1 MATLSKKDKDKNK
14 NKKNKELMI
23 SGYKDKRSRP
33 GLHYGT
39 DDLVPVYGKDGKIL
53 YWREGTVDIKRT

>member
-1 MATLSKKDKDKNK
+1 MATLPKK
-14 NKKNKELMI
+14 NKKKKNQSLMI
-23 SGYKDKRSRP
+23 SRYKDPRSRP

>member
-1 MATLSKKDKDKNK
+1 
-14 NKKNKELMI
+14 MI